1 MAALNVRSLI
11 GHIDELRVLLATN
24 PIDVLAINESWLD
37 ASIHDEIHISDYE
50 IVRRD
55 RSVCSANGKTYV
67 GVCSNVRSS
76 ISSHSLIVSTWYR
89 PPDLTNDKFA
99 YFESFIGWL
108 DSENVEYY
116 LLGDPNCNFGASVL
130 DHTFWFPDT

>member
-37 ASIHDEIHISDYE
+37 ASIHDNGIHISDYE

-55 RSVCSANGKTYV
+55 RSVCSANGKRM
-67 GVCSNVRSS
+67 GAFAS
-76 ISSHSLIVSTWYR
+76 ICAL
-89 PPDLTNDKFA
+89 A
-99 YFESFIGWL
+99 
-108 DSENVEYY
+108 
-116 LLGDPNCNFGASVL
+116 
-130 DHTFWFPDT
+130 